1 MAFSGFGAYPP
12 DMEDV
17 RDPQP
22 NTEFD
27 NTPPAPGDLE
37 MVRGFM
43 SLHDHVPVTE
53 DSLPPTRATIAWWLR
68 EHGLLDPA
76 ADASDEDLAW
86 AADVLEALRARVLEN
101 MGAAPDPATIATLD
115 AAAADV
121 GLAPRFGAEGL
132 VPRADGVRGAVGQVI
147 AIAFLAELD
156 GSWSRFKECG
166 DPTCRSVFYDRSKNR
181 SGKWCVMAE
190 CGNRAK
196 VRAYRER
203 ERAKA

>member
-1 MAFSGFGAYPP
+1 
-12 DMEDV
+12 MEATRV
-17 RDPQP
+17 PGP

-27 NTPPAPGDLE
+27 NTPPAPGELE
-37 MVRGFM
+37 LVRGFL
-43 SLHDHVPVTE
+43 SLHDHVAVTE
-53 DSLPPTRATIAWWLR
+53 DSLPPSGATIEWWLR
-68 EHGLLDPA
+68 EQGLLEPGTDV
-76 ADASDEDLAW
+76 SEEDLEW
-86 AADVLEALRARVLEN
+86 AAEILEALRARVFEN
-101 MGAAPDPATIATLD
+101 MGAEPDPATIATLD

-132 VPRADGVRGAVGQVI
+132 VPRAGGVRGAVGQII

>member
-1 MAFSGFGAYPP
+1 
-12 DMEDV
+12 MEKAPAV
-17 RDPQP
+17 EP
-22 NTEFD
+22 NTEHD
-27 NTPPAPGDLE
+27 NTPPAPGELE
-37 MVRGFM
+37 LVRGFL

-53 DSLPPTRATIAWWLR
+53 DSLPPTAATIEWWLR
-68 EHGLLDPA
+68 EQDLLEPG
-76 ADASDEDLAW
+76 ADASDADLAW
-86 AADVLEALRARVLEN
+86 AAEVLEALRARVFEN
-101 MGAAPDPATIATLD
+101 MGAQPDPTTIATLD

-132 VPRADGVRGAVGQVI
+132 VPRAGGVRGAVGQII

>member
-1 MAFSGFGAYPP
+1 
-12 DMEDV
+12 MEDV
-17 RDPQP
+17 REPQP

-121 GLAPRFGAEGL
+121 GLAPRFA
-132 VPRADGVRGAVGQVI
+132 A
-147 AIAFLAELD
+147 
-156 GSWSRFKECG
+156 
-166 DPTCRSVFYDRSKNR
+166 
-181 SGKWCVMAE
+181 
-190 CGNRAK
+190 
-196 VRAYRER
+196 
-203 ERAKA
+203 

>member
-1 MAFSGFGAYPP
+1 M
-12 DMEDV
+12 DDV
-17 RDPQP
+17 RDPGP
-22 NTEFD
+22 NKEFD
-27 NTPPAPGDLE
+27 NTPPAPGVLE
-37 MVRGFM
+37 LVRAFL
-43 SLHDHVPVTE
+43 SIHDHVPVTE
-53 DSLPPTRATIAWWLR
+53 DSLPPSHETIEWWLR
-68 EHGLLDPA
+68 EQGLLEPRA
-76 ADASDEDLAW
+76 EASDEDLDW
-86 AADVLEALRARVLEN
+86 AADVLEALRARVFEN
-101 MGAAPDPATIATLD
+101 MGAERDPATIATLD

-132 VPRADGVRGAVGQVI
+132 VPRSDGVRGAVGQII
-147 AIAFLAELD
+147 AVAFLAELD

-190 CGNRAK
+190 CGNRTK

>member
-1 MAFSGFGAYPP
+1 
-12 DMEDV
+12 MEPL
-17 RDPQP
+17 RDLEP

-27 NTPPAPGDLE
+27 NTPPAPGELE

-53 DSLPPTRATIAWWLR
+53 DSLPPTGATIEWWLR
-68 EHGLLDPA
+68 EQGLLDSG
-76 ADASDEDLAW
+76 ADASEEDLDW
-86 AADVLEALRARVLEN
+86 AADVLEALRARVFEN
-101 MGAAPDPATIATLD
+101 MGAEPDPATIATLD

-132 VPRADGVRGAVGQVI
+132 VPRADGVRGAVGQII

>member
-1 MAFSGFGAYPP
+1 MDERTDLDANLEPNLEHDTTPASPRRPRARSWVHVAARARA
-12 DMEDV
+12 EDGDAGV
-17 RDPQP
+17 APAQP
-22 NTEFD
+22 
-27 NTPPAPGDLE
+27 
-37 MVRGFM
+37 
-43 SLHDHVPVTE
+43 
-53 DSLPPTRATIAWWLR
+53 ATIAWWLR
-68 EHGLLDPA
+68 EQGLLDPG
-76 ADASDEDLAW
+76 ADADDDDLAW
-86 AADVLEALRARVLEN
+86 ASDVLAALRARVAEN
-101 MGAAPDPATIATLD
+101 MGASPDPATITTLD
-115 AAAADV
+115 AAASEV

-132 VPRADGVRGAVGQVI
+132 VPRADGVRGAVGQI
-147 AIAFLAELD
+147 LAIAFLAELD

>member
-1 MAFSGFGAYPP
+1 
-12 DMEDV
+12 MEERRDV
-17 RDPQP
+17 KP

-27 NTPPAPGDLE
+27 NTPPAPGELE

-53 DSLPPTRATIAWWLR
+53 DSLPPTEATIEWWLR
-68 EHGLLDPA
+68 EQGLLDPGV
-76 ADASDEDLAW
+76 DASSEDLDW
-86 AADVLEALRARVLEN
+86 AADVLEALRARVFEN
-101 MGAAPDPATIATLD
+101 MGAEPDPTTIATLD

-121 GLAPRFGAEGL
+121 GLAPRF
-132 VPRADGVRGAVGQVI
+132 VPRADGVRGAIGRI
-147 AIAFLAELD
+147 LAIAFLAELD

>member
-1 MAFSGFGAYPP
+1 MDRHAAP
-12 DMEDV
+12 E
-17 RDPQP
+17 P
-22 NTEFD
+22 NVEYD
-27 NTPPAPGDLE
+27 NTPPAPGELE
-37 MVRGFM
+37 LVRGFL
-43 SLHDHVPVTE
+43 SLHEHEPGIE
-53 DSLPPTRATIAWWLR
+53 ASLPPTGATMAWWLR
-68 EHGLLDPA
+68 EQGLLDPG
-76 ADASDEDLAW
+76 DEASDNDLVW
-86 AADVLEALRARVLEN
+86 AGDVLSALRARVEGS

-115 AAAADV
+115 AAASEV

-132 VPRADGVRGAVGQVI
+132 VPTAAGVRGAVGQI
-147 AIAFLAELD
+147 LAIAFLAELD

-203 ERAKA
+203 ERARA

>member
-1 MAFSGFGAYPP
+1 MEEHPP
-12 DMEDV
+12 
-17 RDPQP
+17 PAP
-22 NTEFD
+22 NTEYD
-27 NTPPAPGDLE
+27 NTPPAPGELE
-37 MVRGFM
+37 LVRAFL

-53 DSLPPTRATIAWWLR
+53 DSLPPTRATIEWWLR
-68 EHGLLDPA
+68 NRGLLGTDA
-76 ADASDEDLAW
+76 EASDEDLDW
-86 AADVLEALRARVLEN
+86 AAEILEALRERVFEN
-101 MGAAPDPATIATLD
+101 MGAEPDPATIATLD

-132 VPRADGVRGAVGQVI
+132 VPRTGGVRGAIGQII